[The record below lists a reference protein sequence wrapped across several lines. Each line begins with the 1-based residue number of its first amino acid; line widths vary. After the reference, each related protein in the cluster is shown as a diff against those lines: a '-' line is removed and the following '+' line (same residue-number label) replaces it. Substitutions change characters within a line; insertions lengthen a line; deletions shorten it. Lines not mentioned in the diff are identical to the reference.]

1 MGQLPGK
8 GLHRRIPADPSKDGF
23 LRVVAIFKFC
33 KATFLLVTAWGL
45 LSLVNP
51 AVGARVDT
59 WIEGLRSGFGQ
70 DLLRQALDA
79 MNRLSPVRLHLL
91 SVVSVIYAGLFLTE
105 GYGLWRGR
113 RWAEYLTVVVTSLLI
128 PYEIYE
134 IMTKGRPV
142 AVAVLILN
150 VLIVAYL
157 LRRVRVEW
165 SAGHPGARS
174 AGRD

>member
-1 MGQLPGK
+1 LVSLPGK
-8 GLHRRIPADPSKDGF
+8 GLHRRSIPADPSKDGF
-23 LRVVAIFKFC
+23 LRLVAVFKFC

-45 LSLVNP
+45 LKMVNP
-51 AVGARVDT
+51 AFGAQVDT

-70 DLLRQALDA
+70 DLLRHGLEA
-79 MNRLSPVRLHLL
+79 MNRLGPVHLHLL

-105 GYGLWRGR
+105 GYGLWLGR

-128 PYEIYE
+128 PYELYE
-134 IMTKGRPV
+134 VVTKGRAV
-142 AVAVLILN
+142 AIAVLILN

-165 SAGHPGARS
+165 RAGHG
-174 AGRD
+174 G